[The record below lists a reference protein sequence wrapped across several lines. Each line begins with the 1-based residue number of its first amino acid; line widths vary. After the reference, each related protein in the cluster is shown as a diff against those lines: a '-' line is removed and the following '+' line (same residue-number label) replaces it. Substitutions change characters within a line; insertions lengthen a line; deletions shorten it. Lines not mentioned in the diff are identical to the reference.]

1 MNGKTRRIPVAL
13 AAALLVA
20 ALGAPL
26 VAGETSRGG
35 AFLPLGWDARG
46 MSLGGAATV
55 LVRDEQAAY
64 WNPAN
69 LVYLD
74 GVGLGGG
81 MVKLVAGLPSN
92 YGTFAAGAG
101 LGEAR
106 LSPERS
112 YAWHRF
118 SMAVSLSQLG
128 LELAGGS
135 GWDETTV
142 GVSAAYAFTHFSA
155 IGVTLRGLAN
165 RTDLA
170 DADASGYAVDVG
182 VTERITRRAWFA
194 LCARNVTGSVS
205 YPDRKESF
213 DALWNVA
220 LAAEDLPGGL
230 AAECD
235 VVLKGSAIS
244 RFLAGAEL
252 PIAGR
257 LLRVTGGLDIR
268 LTEGERT
275 IPSFGIGSGWRFA
288 EVFAGF
294 VFDPLDA
301 FGQRTYVTARLA
313 F

>member
-1 MNGKTRRIPVAL
+1 MSGKPHIAPRVLAVALL
-13 AAALLVA
+13 AAAIA
-20 ALGAPL
+20 APAA
-26 VAGETSRGG
+26 AGETSRGG

-46 MSLGGAATV
+46 MSLGGAATI
-55 LVRDEQAAY
+55 LARDEQAAY

-69 LVYLD
+69 LVFLD

-81 MVKLVAGLPSN
+81 MVRLVPGLPSN
-92 YGTFAAGAG
+92 YGTFSAGAG
-101 LGEAR
+101 LGEGRRA
-106 LSPERS
+106 PDDS
-112 YAWHRF
+112 YRWHRF
-118 SMAVSLSQLG
+118 SAAVSLSQLG

-135 GWDETTV
+135 GWDETSV
-142 GVSAAYAFTHFSA
+142 GVSAAYAFTHFSSV
-155 IGVTLRGLAN
+155 GVTLRGLAS

-194 LCARNVTGSVS
+194 VCARNVAGSVS

-275 IPSFGIGSGWRFA
+275 IPSFGFGSGWRFA
-288 EVFAGF
+288 EIFAGF
-294 VFDPLDA
+294 VFDPVDA
-301 FGQRTYVTARLA
+301 FGQRTYVTARLE